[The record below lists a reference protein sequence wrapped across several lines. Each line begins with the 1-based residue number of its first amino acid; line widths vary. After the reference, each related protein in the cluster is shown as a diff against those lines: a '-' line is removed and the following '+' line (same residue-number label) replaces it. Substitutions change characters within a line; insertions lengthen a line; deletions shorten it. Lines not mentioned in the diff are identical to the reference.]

1 MAQLPILKNEYI
13 NREVTDSFSGYRRRL
28 RIEEGQ
34 LYDCRNLSTQNFP
47 LLSNRPRRSRLCT
60 VSEPQGLMAKDRLLW
75 VDGGVLYYDGEP
87 TPLDKLSPGEKQL
100 VSMGA
105 YICVFPDRLYYNTA
119 EPTDYGSMEAHYSSV
134 GAVRYSLCTADGGEM
149 KKPSVSDSAPENPE
163 NAALWIDSSQSPH
176 LLRQWSEVLNEW
188 ISLPTVY
195 TRISFSSGGEIGRL
209 FAPNDGVTISGSA
222 VVGVNGQHIIT
233 ALGGDE
239 SGGDYIIIPGL
250 LEEAYTQEEG
260 ALSVRRSVPEM
271 DFVVECCNRLWGCKY
286 GSAEG
291 QNLNEIYCC
300 ALGDFKNW
308 WQYRGLA
315 SDSWTASVGS
325 DGPFT
330 GAVNFQGSPIFFK
343 ENRLHKVIVSGYGA
357 HQIKETV
364 CRGVQPG
371 CEKSLAL
378 VNETLYYKARGDVL
392 AYQGGFPLSVSEAL
406 GDEKYSEAVAGA
418 IGDSYYISMKNDSTG
433 DYELF
438 VYDVKREI
446 WIKQDDM
453 QAEAF
458 APLEGELYAIS
469 DGGIIAMLGSRGEK
483 ESYVSW
489 MAESGILYYQYP
501 DRKYLSRYNFRL
513 QMEEG
518 AQMDIF
524 IQYDSSGL
532 WERKGRIKFKGT
544 GTVTVPIRPR
554 RCDHMRIRLEGKG
567 EFRLFSITKIL
578 SIGSD
583 V

>member
-13 NREVTDSFSGYRRRL
+13 NRELTDSFSGYRRRL

-34 LYDCRNLSTQNFP
+34 LYDCRNLSTANFP
-47 LLSNRPRRSRLCT
+47 LLSNRPKRSRLCT
-60 VSEPQGLMAKDRLLW
+60 LSEPQGIMAKDRLLW
-75 VDGGVLYYDGEP
+75 VDGGVLYYDAEP

-105 YICVFPDRLYYNTA
+105 YVCVFPDRLYYNTA
-119 EPTDYGSMEAHYSSV
+119 EPSDYGSMEALYSSS
-134 GAVRYSLCTADGGEM
+134 GAVRYSLCTADGGQM
-149 KKPSVSDSAPENPE
+149 KSPSISDSAPEEPE

-176 LLRQWSEVLNEW
+176 VLRQWSEVLQEW

-209 FAPNDGVTISGSA
+209 FAVNDGVTVSGST
-222 VVGVNGQHIIT
+222 VEGVNGEHIIS

-239 SGGDYIIIPGL
+239 ESGDYIVIPGL
-250 LEEAYTQEEG
+250 LEEACTQEQG
-260 ALSVRRSVPEM
+260 AVSIERRVPEM

-308 WQYRGLA
+308 RQYRGLA
-315 SDSWTASVGS
+315 SDSWTASLGS

-330 GAVNFQGSPIFFK
+330 GAVNFQGSPVFFK
-343 ENRLHKVIVSGYGA
+343 ENRLHKVIVSAYGA

-371 CEKSLAL
+371 CEKSLVL

-392 AYQGGFPLSVSEAL
+392 AWQGGFPLSVSEAL
-406 GDEKYSEAVAGA
+406 GDEKYSAAVAGA
-418 IGDSYYISMKNDSTG
+418 IGDSYYISMKNDSSG
-433 DYELF
+433 EYELF

-446 WIKQDDM
+446 WIKQDEM

-458 APLEGELYAIS
+458 AALEGELYAVS
-469 DGGIIAMLGSRGEK
+469 DGGIIAMLGSRGEQ
-483 ESYVSW
+483 ESFVSW

-518 AQMDIF
+518 ARMDIF
-524 IQYDSSGL
+524 IQYDSSGI
-532 WERKGRIKFKGT
+532 WERKGQIKFKGT

-567 EFRLFSITKIL
+567 EFRLFSIAKIL